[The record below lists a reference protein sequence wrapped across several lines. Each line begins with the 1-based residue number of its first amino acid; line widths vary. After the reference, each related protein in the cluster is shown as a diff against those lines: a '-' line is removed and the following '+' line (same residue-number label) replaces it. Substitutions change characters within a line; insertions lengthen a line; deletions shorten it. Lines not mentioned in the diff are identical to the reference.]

1 MPPRTSTAAAALVA
15 QRLALQ
21 AIGDV
26 PDAPRDLRSGYAL
39 QGEVNRL
46 LERAGM
52 GPRVGH
58 KIGCTTP
65 VMQKFLGIASPCA
78 GEIFGRTVLRSG
90 ARIPA
95 RGFRRV
101 GVECEIAVMLGS
113 DLPERSVPY
122 DRDAVAHAVG
132 GVMAA
137 IEIVDDRY
145 ADYRALGVP
154 LLVADDFFNAGC
166 VLGPVRR
173 RWRGLDLASLEGV
186 MRVNGVEVGRGRG
199 ELVMGHPLSAL
210 AWLANERLAH
220 GLPPLRAGQFV
231 LLGSVDT
238 EIEHLGRLSLRVDRR
253 T

>member
-1 MPPRTSTAAAALVA
+1 
-15 QRLALQ
+15 
-21 AIGDV
+21 
-26 PDAPRDLRSGYAL
+26 
-39 QGEVNRL
+39 
-46 LERAGM
+46 
-52 GPRVGH
+52 VGH

-65 VMQKFLGIASPCA
+65 VMQAFLGIASPCA

-95 RGFRRV
+95 HGFRRV

-113 DLPERSVPY
+113 DLPKRSVPY
-122 DRDAVAHAVG
+122 DREAVAHAVG

-173 RWRGLDLASLEGV
+173 RWRGLDLASLEGA
-186 MRVNGVEVGRGRG
+186 MRVNGEEVGRGRG
-199 ELVMGHPLSAL
+199 ELVMGHPLAAL

-220 GLPPLRAGQFV
+220 GLAPLRAGQFV
-231 LLGSVDT
+231 LLGSVVATRWLNPGDRVDT
-238 EIEHLGRLSLRVDRR
+238 QIEHLGRLSLRVD
-253 T
+253 